1 MFYLQIRSFLVANDL
16 PLVSVVIPHKGD
28 QEKLMGCLGA
38 LERQT
43 YPNSKID
50 ILVVLNEPL
59 TVGVLGPVAPNV
71 TVLWQPMGHS
81 YAARNLGIRHA
92 RGDVVALTDSDTVP
106 SSTWIEK
113 ATSALVGETSM
124 VAGRIDLTFET
135 QPLTAAAC
143 YEKRYAFDQEK
154 NCYSGHSVTANLI
167 VSASVFRKHGLFDES
182 AISGEDFD
190 WTRRVTDGGE
200 KMVFGQEVLVYH
212 PARDSLRQ
220 LIQKARRD
228 SIYRGNGLR
237 PVSLFRYGFRRWSGK
252 YRGKRYAV
260 RTATM
265 GRLEVLKAI
274 LIAIIIQA
282 VQLSA
287 LLRSA
292 LFPRRSYTAGW

>member
-1 MFYLQIRSFLVANDL
+1 MFHLQIRSSLVVNDR

-28 QEKLMGCLGA
+28 QEKLMRCLRA

-59 TVGVLGPVAPNV
+59 TVEVLSPVAPNV
-71 TVLWQPMGHS
+71 TLLWQPMGHS

-92 RGDVVALTDSDTVP
+92 RGDVIALTDSDTVP

-113 ATSALVGETSM
+113 ATIALVGETSM

-135 QPLTAAAC
+135 HPLTAAAC

-154 NCYSGHSVTANLI
+154 NCDAGRSVTANLI
-167 VSASVFRKHGLFDES
+167 VSPSVFRKYGLFDEH

-190 WTRRVTDGGE
+190 WTKRVTDGGE

-212 PARDSLRQ
+212 PARESLRQ
-220 LIQKARRD
+220 LIHKARRD
-228 SIYRGNGLR
+228 AIYRENGLR
-237 PVSLFRYGFRRWSGK
+237 TVSLLRYGFRRWWGK

-260 RTATM
+260 RTAAV
-265 GRLEVLKAI
+265 GRLEVLKAT

-282 VQLSA
+282 VQVSA
-287 LLRSA
+287 FLRSA
-292 LFPRRSYTAGW
+292 LSPRGTI